1 MKYLKRILYL
11 IISILIILLIISFVA
26 IKIEKNQLSYLKI
39 KSQSIL
45 SNNSYIIK
53 NVNLIPMTKDTVLM
67 NRNVRIED
75 GIIKNVDEKII
86 DDNKEVIDGKG
97 MFLSPGLIDMHVHVW
112 DRFELGLYLANG
124 VTTVRNLIGIPFH
137 LDIKNEI
144 NNNELIGPLFYTSTP
159 AFSGIE
165 DKDIL
170 KKPIKSPEE
179 AKKLII
185 KYKNQGYD
193 YIKTYN
199 LLHKDV
205 FDAVLEQSLDSK
217 MPVVSHPSF
226 KVNYNYH
233 FNSTI
238 STIEHTEDIYQ
249 QPLNYT
255 FDNDKLKSVIKGYVE
270 SNQTHSPT
278 LTVFYNL
285 TEIYNKGEKVL
296 TSEGSKYIN
305 PFIKS
310 ASSDYSTHMS
320 IKTND
325 SSSTKRI
332 NDQHNFHIE
341 IIKKL
346 HESKVNIVCGT
357 DAGILN
363 TPAGFSIHKELSLYQ
378 QAGLSN
384 YEALKTATINPTKV
398 YEEYKKFGTIENEKI
413 ANFILSVKNPLS
425 DLSTLK
431 SPELVMVKGR
441 VIDKQLMEEFKQKA
455 YERNNYIASLT
466 RIVKYILWEK

>member
-1 MKYLKRILYL
+1 MKHLKRILYL
-11 IISILIILLIISFVA
+11 IVSILIILLIIPFVA
-26 IKIEKNQLSYLKI
+26 IKIENNQLSYLKI
-39 KSQSIL
+39 KNQSSL
-45 SNNSYIIK
+45 SVNSYIIK
-53 NVNLIPMTKDTVLM
+53 NVNLIPMTMDTVLM
-67 NRNVRIED
+67 NRNIRIVD
-75 GIIKNVDEKII
+75 GIIKNIDEKII
-86 DDNKEVIDGKG
+86 DDNEEVIDGKG

-124 VTTVRNLIGIPFH
+124 VTTVRNLLGIPFH

-159 AFSGIE
+159 PFSGIE
-165 DKDIL
+165 DKDVL
-170 KKPIKSPEE
+170 RKPIESPEE
-179 AKKLII
+179 AKKLIV
-185 KYKNQGYD
+185 KYKSQGYD

-217 MPVVSHPSF
+217 MPVVSHPSLN
-226 KVNYNYH
+226 VNYDYH
-233 FNSTI
+233 FNSII
-238 STIEHTEDIYQ
+238 STIEHAEDIYQ

-255 FDNDKLKSVIKGYVE
+255 FDNDKLKSIVKGYAE

-296 TSEGSKYIN
+296 TTEDSKYIN

-310 ASSDYSTHMS
+310 ASDDYSKHMA

-341 IIKKL
+341 IIRKL
-346 HESKVNIVCGT
+346 HKAKVNIVCGT

-363 TPAGFSIHKELSLYQ
+363 TPAGFSIHKELSFYQ

-413 ANFILSVKNPLS
+413 ANLILSVKNPLS

-441 VIDKQLMEEFKQKA
+441 VIDKQLMKEFKQKA

-466 RIVKYILWEK
+466 RIAKYILWEK